1 MPQVQRLQ
9 GLVRDR
15 RAAWQQSLSALQLAK
30 DSGAR
35 LTKSSIMLGCGEQP
49 HEVLA
54 TFKALRDH
62 GEFTSS
68 SATWQRPHWTP
79 FFLLRVSEGRF
90 QAGRGVWLQ

>member
-1 MPQVQRLQ
+1 M
-9 GLVRDR
+9 RDR

-62 GEFTSS
+62 GELLLPLLIGRVP
-68 SATWQRPHWTP
+68 ARHIDLPAGNQWQLCSGWKGCGSRTMHVGLPP
-79 FFLLRVSEGRF
+79 
-90 QAGRGVWLQ
+90 

>member
-1 MPQVQRLQ
+1 MATDALNLLCLQVQRLQ

-35 LTKSSIMLGCGEQP
+35 VTKSSIMLGCGEQP
-49 HEVLA
+49 HEVLD

-62 GEFTSS
+62 G
-68 SATWQRPHWTP
+68 A
-79 FFLLRVSEGRF
+79 FFFSPSTQWHPPLY
-90 QAGRGVWLQ
+90 